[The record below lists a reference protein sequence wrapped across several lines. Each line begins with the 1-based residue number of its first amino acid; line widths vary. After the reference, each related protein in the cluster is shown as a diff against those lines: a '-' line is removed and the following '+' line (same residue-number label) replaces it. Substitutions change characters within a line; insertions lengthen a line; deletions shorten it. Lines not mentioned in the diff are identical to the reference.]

1 MAPYHPAMKRPR
13 LLLAHQLSLLLTAAV
28 VLAVLVVGGVTL
40 WNLRSGFTD
49 YLRLRDEEQLT
60 RLMEIVER
68 KAALDPSMDWLRG
81 DREAYRALVDELV
94 GRPRAERRRPPPG
107 PGAWPGREEPHREGP
122 RERPPLPPPP
132 LPGGPATG
140 NLGDRIVITDAQG
153 RWLAGR
159 EQPSHVARV
168 SRAVKVQGEP
178 VALIELVAEPT
189 PEGLDARFLQ
199 RQTRGLVVVVVATLL
214 VSLLLAWWVGGR
226 WSRPLRALQHAT
238 RNIATGRRGIR
249 LEPSGAREIAQL
261 MDDVNAMASELTR
274 LETARRLWLA
284 QVSHELRTPLSVLRG
299 ELESIEDGVREPT
312 PAVMASLREEVMQLN
327 RLIDDL
333 HTWSTAELG
342 GLPCTLAPLDAQALL
357 LRVVRRFGP
366 LAQAQ
371 GLLLRAPDDGGPV
384 LPVHWDAGRIEQLL
398 SNLLTNS
405 LRYTDAPG
413 VVQVGW
419 SASAGSIDITVDD
432 SPPGVS
438 REDMAQLFEPLFRAS
453 RARQRSTAP
462 GNAYSSGLGLSIVRS
477 IAQAHG
483 GDVRVA
489 SSTLGGLRFTVTLPT
504 HPGKRRTTPTP

>member
-1 MAPYHPAMKRPR
+1 M
-13 LLLAHQLSLLLTAAV
+13 LLAHQLSLLLTAAV

-68 KAALDPSMDWLRG
+68 RAALDPSMEWLRG
-81 DREAYRALVDELV
+81 NREAYRSLVDELV

-107 PGAWPGREEPHREGP
+107 PGAWPGGGEPPREGP
-122 RERPPLPPPP
+122 RDRPPPP
-132 LPGGPATG
+132 PPPPPPPGGPTG

-159 EQPSHVARV
+159 EQPAHAARV
-168 SRAVKVQGEP
+168 TRAVKVRGEP

-199 RQTRGLVVVVVATLL
+199 RQTRGLLMVAMATVLA
-214 VSLLLAWWVGGR
+214 SLLLAWWASGR
-226 WSRPLRALQHAT
+226 WSRPLRALQSAT
-238 RNIATGRRGIR
+238 RDIASGRRSTR
-249 LEPSGAREIAQL
+249 LVPKGAREIAQL
-261 MDDVNAMASELTR
+261 MDDVNAMAAELSR

-299 ELESIEDGVREPT
+299 ELESIEDGIRQPT
-312 PAVMASLREEVMQLN
+312 PAVMASLREEVMQLH
-327 RLIDDL
+327 RLVDDL

-342 GLPCTLAPLDAQALL
+342 GLPCTFAPLDAHALL
-357 LRVVRRFGP
+357 LRVARRFAP
-366 LAQAQ
+366 LAKAQ
-371 GLLLRAPDDGGPV
+371 GLQLHMPQADNAA
-384 LPVHWDAGRIEQLL
+384 LPVHWDAGRIEQLV

-405 LRYTDAPG
+405 LRYTHAPG
-413 VVQVGW
+413 VVQIGW
-419 SASAGSIDITVDD
+419 TARPSAVEITVEDT
-432 SPPGVS
+432 PPGVS

-453 RARQRSTAP
+453 RARQRSTGP
-462 GNAYSSGLGLSIVRS
+462 GNAHSSGLGLSIVRS

-483 GDVRVA
+483 GEARVD
-489 SSTLGGLRFTVTLPT
+489 SSALGGLRFTVVLSTR
-504 HPGKRRTTPTP
+504 PGSSRKTTP